1 MPAPVLT
8 ATARITCIHGGQVTL
23 FPRQAKAFCG
33 GAPIL
38 CVPDLVGAPVVGCPV
53 APSPSTKPC
62 TSVVATLPGSFSPHL
77 FVDGRPAYL
86 TTLLALTDGVPPGG
100 LIVVMPAQVTTTA

>member
-8 ATARITCIHGGQVTL
+8 ATARITCIHGGQVVL
-23 FPRQAKAFCG
+23 IPRQVKAFSG
-33 GAPIL
+33 GAPVL

-53 APSPSTKPC
+53 VPSPTTKPC
-62 TSVVATLPGSFSPHL
+62 TSVIATLPGSFSPHL

-86 TTLLALTDGVPPGG
+86 TTLIAVTDGVPPGS
-100 LIVVMPAQVTTTA
+100 LIVVMPGQITTTA